1 MTIRNIAIS
10 CRQQFFLISTCP
22 FRYTFLLFFSPSHS
36 FLIVVTFTLFLLFP
50 FSTSCT
56 HVRSFPCQPPFHHTF
71 TSSAFIFSFSKNDR
85 TGVRGIWKI
94 CSKSETMLRDVTPP
108 HLNTLKYVGNSIKL
122 EERDE
127 KKNYKQNLKQLR

>member
-94 CSKSETMLRDVTPP
+94 CSKSETMLRDVTSPSPP
-108 HLNTLKYVGNSIKL
+108 QYFKIRWKFNKIRRKRWKKKL
-122 EERDE
+122 
-127 KKNYKQNLKQLR
+127 